1 MKCSETVI
9 LLGVATLLLATSLCC
24 CTSEPTRRVQERS
37 FKVSTETI
45 SNSDILNTLEYVG
58 LIEDNSSVALSFN
71 SIGTIE
77 KINIEEGQRISKG
90 QLLAMLDPTSAKNIF
105 DAAESSLK
113 QAKDA
118 YKRLKSIYDNGSLP
132 EIQMVEI
139 ESKLQQAQS
148 AYNIAKKNLNDCSL
162 YSPINGV
169 VGKKLAE
176 AGENAVI
183 GKPVVTLI
191 DISSV
196 KVRFSVPENEISA
209 IPVNSPATVTVS
221 ALGNKK
227 FYGSHIEKSVL
238 ANAVSHTY
246 PARLSLLNPDR
257 DLLPGMVCKVEVS
270 LSNTIRNIVVP
281 IGVIQASSDG
291 RKFVWGEQE
300 GKAKR
305 LYVETGEARGNGV
318 EIKSG
323 LAPGDRI
330 VTEGYH
336 KISEGDKITEK

>member
-1 MKCSETVI
+1 M
-9 LLGVATLLLATSLCC
+9 LLHGATLLLLFAMFGCASDPLG
-24 CTSEPTRRVQERS
+24 QKHERL
-37 FKVSTETI
+37 FKTKIETI
-45 SNSDILNTLEYVG
+45 SESDILSKLEYVG
-58 LIEDNSSVALSFN
+58 MAEGNSSVALSFN
-71 SIGTIE
+71 SIGIIE
-77 KINIEEGQRISKG
+77 KINVEEGQRVSKG
-90 QLLAMLDPTSAKNIF
+90 QLLAKLDPTSAQNIF
-105 DAAESSLK
+105 NAAESSLK

-118 YKRLKSIYDNGSLP
+118 YTRLKSIYDNGSLP
-132 EIQMVEI
+132 EIQMVDI
-139 ESKLQQAQS
+139 EAKLQQAQS
-148 AYNIAKKNLNDCSL
+148 ACNIAKKSLDDCSL

-183 GKPVVTLI
+183 GKPVLTLV

-196 KVRFSVPENEISA
+196 KVKFSVPENEIPA
-209 IPVNSPATVTVS
+209 IPANSPSTVTVS
-221 ALGNKK
+221 ALGGKK
-227 FYGSHIEKSVL
+227 FYGSGIEKGVL

-246 PARLSLLNPDR
+246 PTRVSLPNPDH

-270 LSNTIRNIVVP
+270 LSNTVQSIVVP
-281 IGVIQASSDG
+281 IGVVQASSDG

-323 LAPGDRI
+323 LAPGNRI
-330 VTEGYH
+330 VTEGYQ
-336 KISEGDKITEK
+336 KISEGDKITGK